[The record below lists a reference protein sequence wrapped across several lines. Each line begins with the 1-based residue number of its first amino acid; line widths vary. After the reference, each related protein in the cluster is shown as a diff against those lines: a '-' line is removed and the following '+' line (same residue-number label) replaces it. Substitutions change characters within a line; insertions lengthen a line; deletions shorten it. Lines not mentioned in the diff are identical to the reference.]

1 MGHKGLHER
10 CKAAAR
16 GEERAFLPQQ
26 KGEVAH
32 VDLLLNPEVWVAFL
46 TLLALE
52 IVLGIDNIVFISIL
66 VDKLPEERQAL
77 ARRLGLGM
85 ALLMRILLL
94 LSLSWVI
101 GLTAPLFAV
110 FGQEI
115 SGRDVILI
123 LGGLFLLGK
132 ATYEIHENLEGEE
145 GHSSARVNATFASV
159 LVQII
164 LLDMVFS
171 LDSVITAVGMVDQVS
186 VMIAAVTVAIVV
198 MLISAEAVAGIVN
211 RHPTIKMLALSFL
224 LLIGLALLLEG
235 FDQHIP
241 KGYIYFAMGFSV
253 LVEFLNIRVRRRR
266 EARSRPVELHQRY
279 ARSEEESD
287 PSQS

>member
-1 MGHKGLHER
+1 M
-10 CKAAAR
+10 
-16 GEERAFLPQQ
+16 
-26 KGEVAH
+26 
-32 VDLLLNPEVWVAFL
+32 DLLLNPEVWVAFL

-85 ALLMRILLL
+85 ALVMRILLL

-132 ATYEIHENLEGEE
+132 STYEIHENLEGEE
-145 GHSSARVNATFASV
+145 GHSSARVKATFASV
-159 LVQII
+159 LIQII
-164 LLDMVFS
+164 VIDMVFS

-186 VMIAAVTVAIVV
+186 VMIAAVTVAILV
-198 MLISAEAVAGIVN
+198 MLFSAEAVAGIVT
-211 RHPTIKMLALSFL
+211 RHPTLKMLALSFL

-235 FDQHIP
+235 FDQHVP

>member
-1 MGHKGLHER
+1 MDALMSPDIWI
-10 CKAAAR
+10 
-16 GEERAFLPQQ
+16 AF
-26 KGEVAH
+26 
-32 VDLLLNPEVWVAFL
+32 F

-66 VDKLPEERQAL
+66 VDKLPEARQAL

-85 ALLMRILLL
+85 ALVMRILLL

-145 GHSSARVNATFASV
+145 GHSSARVKATFASV
-159 LVQII
+159 LIQII
-164 LLDMVFS
+164 ILDMVFS

-186 VMIAAVTVAIVV
+186 VMIAAVTVAILV
-198 MLISAEAVAGIVN
+198 MLFSAEAVAGIVT
-211 RHPTIKMLALSFL
+211 RHPTLKMLALSFL

-235 FDQHIP
+235 FDQHVP

-287 PSQS
+287 SSQS